1 MEAAQNE
8 SSGNSANGNS
18 ELNVALLACMTAG
31 MCYVAATLGGFLIIR
46 DPQTLWPLWPGC
58 AALVAILLLVIPRKG
73 WPVMMAAGLAGF
85 AVYDLLAGVPI
96 RAIAWLLLAD
106 ILEILVAAWGVHYA
120 LGGVPRLNSLKALAK
135 YSFFTVFLA
144 SVIVSTIGMYGLNGD
159 RWISWRISFLSEG
172 LAFLTVAPAILG
184 WVGEG
189 PRWLSASRGRV
200 LEGCVLIGALI
211 TLSYVMFV
219 VRAGSYPPALLYSL
233 LPLLLWSALR
243 FGTGGVGTAATIVA
257 LLSIWGALHGR
268 GPFNEQDPIDRVLS
282 LQLFLW
288 FAVIPFMILAAQVE
302 ERRQAER
309 ELREGE
315 ERLRLAV
322 EAGRM
327 YAFEWDVASD
337 EIVRSGECAAVL
349 HWKSDPRHD
358 SGQEFGESILPED
371 RKRYKDAE
379 KALSAKNATYKV
391 AYRVTVPG
399 NGVAWMEENGRAM
412 FDAQGRVLR
421 KIGIVADIT
430 ERKKGEEALSNVSQ
444 KLIEA
449 QEQERTRIARE
460 LHDDLSQRMALLG
473 IGLAQFERSMPELS
487 SGAQERLQGILEVA
501 EEVSSELHSMSHQL
515 HPAKLELLGLVATVE
530 GHCGEVSRQQE
541 LRIEFVHHDVG
552 EGIPKDVALCLFRI
566 VQEGLRNI
574 VKHGKTEEAKVE
586 LSGRG
591 DEIHLCISDQGAG
604 FDPESAQAKGGLG
617 LISMRERLR
626 LVGGQLDVES
636 EPSRGTRIYVRVP
649 AGDAGGPKK
658 NGTKAFKAK
667 A

>member
-1 MEAAQNE
+1 MKAAESE
-8 SSGNSANGNS
+8 SSRNIARGNS
-18 ELNVALLACMTAG
+18 ELNVARWACLTAVVCYLAAK
-31 MCYVAATLGGFLIIR
+31 LGGFLIIR

-73 WPVMMAAGLAGF
+73 WALVMAAGLTGL
-85 AVYDLLAGVPI
+85 AVYDLQAGVPI
-96 RAIAWLLLAD
+96 RAIAWLILAD

-120 LGGVPRLNSLKALAK
+120 LSGVPRLNSLKALAK

-144 SVIVSTIGMYGLNGD
+144 SVIVSTIGMYGLDGGW
-159 RWISWRISFLSEG
+159 WIGWRISFLSEG

-184 WVGEG
+184 WVGDG
-189 PRWLSASRGRV
+189 PRWLRASRGQV
-200 LEGCVLIGALI
+200 LEACVLIAALI
-211 TLSYVMFV
+211 SLSYVMFV
-219 VRAGSYPPALLYSL
+219 ARGGSYPPALLYSL

-243 FGTGGVGTAATIVA
+243 FGTTGVGAAATIVA

-268 GPFNEQDPIDRVLS
+268 GPFIEKDPIDRVLS

-327 YAFEWDVASD
+327 YAFEWDAATD

-349 HWKSDPRHD
+349 HWKSDPTRV
-358 SGQEFGESILPED
+358 SGREFAENIFAED
-371 RKRYKDAE
+371 RKAYKNAE
-379 KALSAKNATYKV
+379 KELGPGNATYKIV
-391 AYRVTVPG
+391 YRVKGPC
-399 NGVAWMEENGRAM
+399 NGVVWMEENGRAF
-412 FDAQGRVLR
+412 FDGQGRVLR

-430 ERKKGEEALSNVSQ
+430 ERKRAEEALSSVSQ

-473 IGLAQFERSMPELS
+473 IGLTQFERSMPELS
-487 SGAQERLQGILEVA
+487 SDAQERLQNISEVA
-501 EEVSSELHSMSHQL
+501 QEVSSELHSMSHQL
-515 HPAKLELLGLVATVE
+515 HPAKLELLGLVATLG
-530 GHCGEVSRQQE
+530 GHCREVSQQHE
-541 LRIEFVHHDVG
+541 LRIEFAHRDVG
-552 EGIPKDVALCLFRI
+552 ERIPKDVALCLFRI
-566 VQEGLRNI
+566 VQEALRNI
-574 VKHGKTEEAKVE
+574 VKHGRTQDAKVD
-586 LSGRG
+586 LSGSG

-604 FDPESAQAKGGLG
+604 FNPASAQTKGGLG

-626 LVGGQLDVES
+626 LIGGYLDVES
-636 EPSRGTRIYVRVP
+636 EPSHGTRIYVRVP
-649 AGDAGGPKK
+649 LGDGDGQKK
-658 NGTKAFKAK
+658 NGTKVFKAN